1 MFSLLLGGGGDR
13 EEHKL
18 RLAVVQ
24 PVIKP
29 IKNKAGKEK
38 AKKALQKARIQV
50 QFLETGNADLP
61 VFSQAT
67 DSEEIWNRQL
77 KRKQNSQVEG
87 RSGDPEF
94 EVSVADQQK
103 SDTGTDSPAKLQS
116 PSPVYSL
123 LDVYEDHNIMD
134 RNMNMILNK
143 IRLISI
149 KRHKDGDIFETF
161 GNGWTLEP
169 FDRRQSEDQNPRQL
183 VLHRFGTPPSP
194 EGFQTLIKQARKK
207 EIFEYIDGLHA
218 ATEEEVMTQLKRCNL
233 SRILSTNFLE
243 RKLSYNYVLINGG
256 KGPIVWRMW

>member
-29 IKNKAGKEK
+29 IKNKARKEK
-38 AKKALQKARIQV
+38 AKKALQKVRIQV
-50 QFLETGNADLP
+50 RFLETNNDLP
-61 VFSQAT
+61 VFYQAT
-67 DSEEIWNRQL
+67 NSEEIWNQQDL

-94 EVSVADQQK
+94 EVSAADQQK
-103 SDTGTDSPAKLQS
+103 SDTGTGSPAKLQS
-116 PSPVYSL
+116 PSPVYCL

-134 RNMNMILNK
+134 RNMNMILNR

-169 FDRRQSEDQNPRQL
+169 FDRRQSEGQNPRQL

-194 EGFQTLIKQARKK
+194 ESFQTLIKQARKK
-207 EIFEYIDGLHA
+207 EIFEYIPDL
-218 ATEEEVMTQLKRCNL
+218 
-233 SRILSTNFLE
+233 I
-243 RKLSYNYVLINGG
+243 VLCL
-256 KGPIVWRMW
+256 VF

>member
-67 DSEEIWNRQL
+67 DSEEIWNQRQL

-87 RSGDPEF
+87 RSGVF
-94 EVSVADQQK
+94 EASVADQQK
-103 SDTGTDSPAKLQS
+103 SDTGSPAKLHS
-116 PSPVYSL
+116 PSPVYCL

-134 RNMNMILNK
+134 RNMNMILNRIK
-143 IRLISI
+143 LISI

-169 FDRRQSEDQNPRQL
+169 FDRRQSEGRNPRQL